1 MFGINTRWRYSLKI
15 HTRHSGL
22 TPDRGFPQ
30 HLPNPNPVQLNSS
43 SFFFQAQ
50 MWPKWENE
58 LLFNYHPAFNILWPI
73 LSHVY
78 LYPLSLPDF
87 IFKET
92 QTFCH
97 FTNKYFRTC
106 LSQIKSH
113 SLLLLKMSKPTS
125 FLCSGSFKEGCTEVS
140 QSIPLFLEGTFPFLF
155 TLTVLHPRQ
164 GLIPGASPAVPVSL
178 LVTSL
183 TR

>member
-1 MFGINTRWRYSLKI
+1 MFAINTRWRYSLKI
-15 HTRHSGL
+15 HTCHSGL
-22 TPDRGFPQ
+22 TPDRGLSTAPSHSKPSTTQFFF
-30 HLPNPNPVQLNSS
+30 
-43 SFFFQAQ
+43 FFFQAQ

-78 LYPLSLPDF
+78 LHPLSLPDF
-87 IFKET
+87 FFFLRNS

-97 FTNKYFRTC
+97 FTHKYFRTC
-106 LSQIKSH
+106 LSQIKIH
-113 SLLLLKMSKPTS
+113 SLLLLKMNKPIS
-125 FLCSGSFKEGCTEVS
+125 FLCSGSSKEGCTEVS

-164 GLIPGASPAVPVSL
+164 GRSHPRSL
-178 LVTSL
+178 PSSSSL
-183 TR
+183 SAGY

>member
-1 MFGINTRWRYSLKI
+1 MALQPQNTY
-15 HTRHSGL
+15 
-22 TPDRGFPQ
+22 
-30 HLPNPNPVQLNSS
+30 S
-43 SFFFQAQ
+43 SFGSNSGQRLSTAPSHSKPSTTQFIFFQAQ
-50 MWPKWENE
+50 MWPKRENE